1 MEVRTRFAPSPTGY
15 VHVGNL
21 RTALYAYLL
30 AKKNNGKF
38 LLRVEDTDQKRLV
51 DDSLERILEALDWA
65 GIEIDEGVK
74 FDESRNIVEEGECGP
89 YFQSKRLDVYQEYIK
104 QLLDAE
110 HAYYCFCTSE
120 RLNDLRKHQQGNKEP
135 SKYDKRC
142 ESLSKEEVEKRIA
155 AGEKYTI
162 RMKVPYGEFV
172 TFKDEVYG
180 KVSFKSETVD
190 DQVLI
195 KSDGF
200 PTYHFAVV
208 VDDHLMKISH
218 IVRGEDWLPSA
229 PKHVLLYQFL
239 GWEMPKMIHVPNVLN
254 ESRKKLS
261 KRQGD
266 VSVEDFQKKGY
277 LPETMV
283 NFLALLGWNP
293 KTEQEHFSLEELI
306 DLFEIAGLHKAGA
319 VFDYKKLDWMNAYYI
334 KQKSVSDLEALTSDY
349 FKQYFL
355 EKGIKRNGE
364 LVCKIIKIEQ
374 ERMKRLSD
382 VTENIDFYFKLGDYD
397 KELLTWKKNSKE
409 ETTGA
414 LETASKTLENLS
426 PEFEL
431 QEITDALLLA
441 SGDKRG
447 DLLWPL
453 RVALSGE
460 KFSPSPFELSW
471 ALGKEETL
479 KRARKALEL
488 FKK

>member
-51 DDSLERILEALDWA
+51 DDSLERILDALNWS

-74 FDESRNIVEEGECGP
+74 FDENRKIVEEGEYGP
-89 YFQSKRLDVYQEYIK
+89 YFQSKRLDIYQQYIK
-104 QLLDAE
+104 QLLE
-110 HAYYCFCTSE
+110 SGHAYYCFCTPE
-120 RLNDLRKHQQGNKEP
+120 RLNELRNYQQENKQP
-135 SKYDKRC
+135 TKYDKRC
-142 ESLSKEEVEKRIA
+142 ESLSKEEVEKKIA

-162 RMKVPYGEFV
+162 RMNVPRGEFV

-239 GWEMPKMIHVPNVLN
+239 GWEMPTMIHVPNVLN
-254 ESRKKLS
+254 ENRKKLS

-266 VSVEDFQKKGY
+266 VTVEDFQKKGY

-293 KTEQEHFSLEELI
+293 KTQQEHFSLEDLI
-306 DLFEIAGLHKAGA
+306 KFFDVSGLHKAGA
-319 VFDYKKLDWMNAYYI
+319 VFDYKKLDWMNSYYI
-334 KQKSVSDLEALTSDY
+334 KQKSVADLENLTNDY
-349 FKQYFL
+349 FEEYFL
-355 EKGIKRNGE
+355 EKGIKRDDE
-364 LVCKIIKIEQ
+364 LIHKIVKIEQ
-374 ERMKRLSD
+374 ERMKKLSD
-382 VTENIDFYFKLGDYD
+382 ITENIDFYFKLADYD
-397 KELLTWKKNSKE
+397 KELLTWKKNSPE
-409 ETTGA
+409 ETKSS
-414 LETASKTLENLS
+414 LETAKKTLGNLS
-426 PEFEL
+426 AEFEL
-431 QEITDALLLA
+431 QEITDALLEA

-453 RVALSGE
+453 RASLSGE

-479 KRARKALEL
+479 IRVEKALEL